1 MAKISIIIP
10 AYNEGKSI
18 GKTLVDVKN
27 TVKSLNDD
35 IEIIVVNDGSSDN
48 TCKLISSISGIKI
61 IEHNANRGYGASLKE
76 AIKKSTSEFIMII
89 DADGTYPASAI
100 PLLIS
105 HSKNFDMVVGARTG
119 TIVKMPFFRKPAKW
133 FLKHFAQYL
142 TKTKIPDLNSGL
154 RIFKRDIAMRFMGLF
169 PEGFSFTT
177 TLTMVCLTND
187 YGVKYLPINYYERKG
202 KSTISPARDFLGFT
216 NLIFRLTIFFKPL
229 SVFIPISALIFVA
242 GVLKLIRDF
251 LLLQSFGQGGAMA
264 ILAAI
269 QIAFLG
275 ILAELII
282 KRTSV

>member
-1 MAKISIIIP
+1 MTPDISVVIP
-10 AYNEGKSI
+10 TYNNEKTIHVALESI
-18 GKTLVDVKN
+18 MNQTM
-27 TVKSLNDD
+27 SD

-142 TKTKIPDLNSGL
+142 TKTKIPDSSSHRRDYW
-154 RIFKRDIAMRFMGLF
+154 RILLVGAG
-169 PEGFSFTT
+169 S
-177 TLTMVCLTND
+177 
-187 YGVKYLPINYYERKG
+187 
-202 KSTISPARDFLGFT
+202 
-216 NLIFRLTIFFKPL
+216 RL
-229 SVFIPISALIFVA
+229 
-242 GVLKLIRDF
+242 
-251 LLLQSFGQGGAMA
+251 
-264 ILAAI
+264 
-269 QIAFLG
+269 
-275 ILAELII
+275 
-282 KRTSV
+282 